1 MEVARMS
8 HSATQDAY
16 CKPCW
21 ERAARKMPLY
31 RLGMCESC
39 FSGRPVRDGEQF
51 GEGDWQNR
59 EKVAAGK
66 RRYYAQNRE
75 KVAAGK
81 RRYYEQN
88 REKVAAGQRRYH
100 EQNREK
106 VAARKRRYHEQNREK
121 VAAGQRR
128 YREQNREKLAARQR
142 RYREQNREKIAAGT
156 VTSPNTRGT
165 NP

>member
-75 KVAAGK
+75 EGAARSRRCHGPTREKFAAGK
-81 RRYYEQN
+81 GSCYEGG
-88 REKVAAGQRRYH
+88 REKEDARLRRWH

-106 VAARKRRYHEQNREK
+106 VAAR
-121 VAAGQRR
+121 
-128 YREQNREKLAARQR
+128 
-142 RYREQNREKIAAGT
+142 
-156 VTSPNTRGT
+156 
-165 NP
+165 